1 MESDN
6 PSGADNQ
13 QERLSSSYWLD
24 RTKSDSGNRITGFV
38 DGKGSFNVPNPSRV
52 RSHRNV
58 IRRSSGQV
66 VVEAGKR
73 EMRSSI
79 EDFDRAEAEAAIR
92 WRHAA

>member
-1 MESDN
+1 MTIR
-6 PSGADNQ
+6 PV
-13 QERLSSSYWLD
+13 
-24 RTKSDSGNRITGFV
+24 RTISRKGLVPLTGWIEPKSDSGNRITGFV